1 MNLSQRKLNRA
12 EWNSVEIPVSLDEKA
27 VINMIC
33 RGYNE
38 PNYVHNPTKTI
49 MNFLKIENTETNE
62 KYIYQYYLHDK
73 ILKLTKKYDINYT
86 HNVNI
91 NKKKLN
97 KANMMRIENNSKE
110 VLKLD
115 TEIYEFTLLDIM
127 SKLLKYK
134 QSNNHKWSVH
144 YYTLARLSK
153 YELYN
158 VNDVFMCF
166 VNHILALYVD
176 DIELL
181 AIIAK
186 GKDYIECNEYL
197 LKYAPNRL
205 YTHQKEIMQI
215 FKKNGMYADRSKL
228 VMYTAPTATGKTL
241 TPIALAQEYRVIF
254 VCAARHVGVALAKS
268 SISVGKKIAF
278 AFGCETADDIR
289 LHYFAAKTYER
300 NRKSGGIQK
309 VDNSDGVN
317 VEIMICDIKSYLCAM
332 RYMCSFNEELSQTN
346 KDLLVF
352 WDEPTITLDYKE
364 HECHSYITNIWRENE
379 IPNIV
384 LSSATLPTVEELHDT
399 VDDFRSK
406 FENPSIHTI
415 SSKECKKSIRLT
427 DSTGEV
433 VVPHLRYRSYDQ
445 LKECIQHISVNTT
458 LYRYLDLHE
467 LCRFIVHVL
476 DDDEDIELPEE
487 FDIDNYFD
495 SIDAIDMESIKHYYF
510 QILKHFPSD
519 KWEATYDR
527 FQKMEKEKLPVNQY
541 FSKQSNGMNITT
553 CDAFTLTDGPTIFIA
568 EDVEKIAKFCIQQ
581 SKMSQQTMSTIN
593 QDILFN
599 NNINDQILKLNKS
612 LENII
617 QKDIDSGN
625 EKRLQKE
632 SNSSDVKE
640 IRRRIDDLNALY
652 REVTIDKLYVPN
664 SLPHLQK
671 WYDTSAHNVFTSNI
685 SNSDVQRIVELSTV
699 DDIWK
704 ILLLMGIG
712 LFSKE
717 QPIEYTEIVKEFADN
732 QKLYLIIANGDY
744 IYGTNYQFCHAFIGK
759 DLDNMTQEKLIQAIG
774 RVGRNKL
781 QQTYTV
787 RLRNNEMIN
796 KIFLPEHEKIEAVN
810 MNRLFC
816 S

>member
-12 EWNSVEIPVSLDEKA
+12 EWNSVEIPIPIEEKA
-27 VINMIC
+27 VVDMIC
-33 RGYNE
+33 RGFYD
-38 PNYVHNPTKTI
+38 PNYAYNPTKTI
-49 MNFLKIENTETNE
+49 MYFLKIEKTETNE
-62 KYIYQYYLHDK
+62 KYTYLYYLHDK
-73 ILKLTKKYDINYT
+73 ISKLSKKY
-86 HNVNI
+86 NI
-91 NKKKLN
+91 DYNIDFSFNKKEIG

-110 VLKLD
+110 LLKSEV
-115 TEIYEFTLLDIM
+115 EIYEFTLLEIV

-134 QSNNHKWSVH
+134 HTDNHKWCLH
-144 YYTLARLSK
+144 YYTLARLFK
-153 YELYN
+153 YDLYN
-158 VNDVFMCF
+158 VNSKFMGY
-166 VNHILALYVD
+166 VKHILSLYIEDV
-176 DIELL
+176 ELL

-186 GKDYIECNEYL
+186 GKEYIECNEYL
-197 LKYAPNRL
+197 LKYAPNKL
-205 YTHQKEIMQI
+205 YAHQKEIIQI
-215 FKKNGMYADRSKL
+215 FKKDGVHAESSKL

-241 TPIALAQEYRVIF
+241 TPIALSQQYRVIF

-268 SISVGKKIAF
+268 SISVRKKIAF

-332 RYMCSFNEELSQTN
+332 RYMCSFNEQLSQTN

-352 WDEPTITLDYKE
+352 WDEPTITLDYEE
-364 HECHSYITNIWRENE
+364 HECHSYINDIWRENE
-379 IPNIV
+379 IPNMV
-384 LSSATLPTVEELHDT
+384 LSSATLPSINELRDT
-399 VDDFRSK
+399 IDDFRSK
-406 FENPSIHTI
+406 FENPSVHTI
-415 SSKECKKSIRLT
+415 SSRECKKSIRLINA
-427 DSTGEV
+427 DGEV
-433 VVPHLRYRSYDQ
+433 VVPHLQYKTFADLQ
-445 LKECIQHISVNTT
+445 KCIQHISENTT

-467 LCRFIVHVL
+467 VCRFIVHIQ
-476 DDDEDIELPEE
+476 DIDIELPEE
-487 FDIDNYFD
+487 LDVDVYFN
-495 SIDAIDMESIKHYYF
+495 SIYEIDMEGIKHYYF
-510 QILKHFPSD
+510 QILKHFPAD
-519 KWEATYDR
+519 KWEAIYER
-527 FQKMEKEKLPVNQY
+527 FQSMEKAKLPINKY

-553 CDAFTLTDGPTIFIA
+553 CDAFTLTDGPSIFIA

-581 SKMSQQTMSTIN
+581 SKLSEQTMSQIN

-632 SNSSDVKE
+632 SQSTEVKE
-640 IRRRIDDLNALY
+640 KRRRIDDLNALY

-671 WYDTSAHNVFTSNI
+671 WYNGSVHNVFTSDI
-685 SNSDVQRIVELSTV
+685 TNSDVQRIVELSSVT
-699 DDIWK
+699 DIWK

-712 LFSKE
+712 LFSKD

-732 QKLYLIIANGDY
+732 QKLYLVIANGDY

-787 RLRNNEMIN
+787 RLRNSDMID
-796 KIFLPEHEKIEAVN
+796 KLFLPELDKIEAKN